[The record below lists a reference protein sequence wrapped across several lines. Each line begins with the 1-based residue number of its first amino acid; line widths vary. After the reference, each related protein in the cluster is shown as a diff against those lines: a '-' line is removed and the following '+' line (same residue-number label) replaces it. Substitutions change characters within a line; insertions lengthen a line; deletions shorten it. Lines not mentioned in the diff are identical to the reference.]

1 MGLLV
6 VWYRGGTGKTVDLVG
21 DEYGFHT
28 LILVANFIAI
38 KLKFDVLWLC
48 ALGDD
53 TIWNR
58 TVELIL

>member
-38 KLKFDVLWLC
+38 KLKFDVL
-48 ALGDD
+48 
-53 TIWNR
+53 
-58 TVELIL
+58 